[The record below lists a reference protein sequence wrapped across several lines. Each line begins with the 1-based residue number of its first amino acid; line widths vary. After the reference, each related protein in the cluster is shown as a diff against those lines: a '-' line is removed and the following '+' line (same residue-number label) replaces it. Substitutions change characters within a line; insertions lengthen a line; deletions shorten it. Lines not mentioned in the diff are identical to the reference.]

1 MNTARL
7 IRYEAN
13 RRLLGVAVTF
23 CIFFGFL
30 GLHRFYV
37 NKRNSG
43 MAMLILSLSV
53 VGLPITI
60 VWSIVDLFLISDMVC
75 TYNND
80 LADKIEQHY
89 YHPPATRT

>member
-1 MNTARL
+1 MNSSKI

-13 RRLLGVAVTF
+13 KRSLSIALVY
-23 CIFFGFL
+23 CIFFGVF
-30 GLHRFYV
+30 GIHRFYV
-37 NKRNSG
+37 NKRDTG
-43 MAMLILSLSV
+43 LAMLILSLIV

-60 VWSIVDLFLISDMVC
+60 VWSFVDLFLLPDMVS

-89 YHPPATRT
+89 YQPSK

>member
-1 MNTARL
+1 MNTSKL

-13 RRLLGVAVTF
+13 KRSAAMTAVF

-37 NKRNSG
+37 NKKKSG
-43 MAMLILSLSV
+43 TVMLILSLV
-53 VGLPITI
+53 GVGLPVTI
-60 VWSIVDLFLISDMVC
+60 IWSIIDLFRVGDMVS

-89 YHPPATRT
+89 YTFGKSA